1 MLPAKILVLSVIVM
15 SVAACGQMPSVSR
28 NASALSFTATQDG
41 ADDAMVEQAR
51 ALDQMTKDI
60 LRRTTMQGAAIGAAA
75 GCGLAVV
82 SASEGGK
89 CLMGALAG
97 GAAGAVVGNAVG
109 QRKVRER
116 VELVSLSRVT
126 PAISGAQKQMATLTE
141 TMPGLLESQDQ
152 EIADLKA
159 AHAAGEISD
168 KAYAGRMAEIRAA
181 RAEVAQALSMSA
193 EQAHAAKLALKDA
206 GAKGQTGLDWHIM
219 SIETLEDEA
228 VSARSRISLL

>member
-1 MLPAKILVLSVIVM
+1 MLPAKILILFALVM
-15 SVAACGQMPSVSR
+15 SVAACGQTPSVSR
-28 NASALSFTATQDG
+28 NTSALSFSATQG
-41 ADDAMVEQAR
+41 STDDAMVEQAQ
-51 ALDQMTKDI
+51 ALDKMTKDI
-60 LRRTTMQGAAIGAAA
+60 LRRATMRGAAIGAAA

-109 QRKVRER
+109 QRQVKER
-116 VELVSLSRVT
+116 IEIVSLSRVT
-126 PAISGAQKQMATLTE
+126 PAISGAQKQMAHLTE
-141 TMPGLLESQDQ
+141 TMPGLLETQDQ
-152 EIADLKA
+152 EIADLNA
-159 AHAAGEISD
+159 ARAAGEISAHTYD
-168 KAYAGRMAEIRAA
+168 KRMTEIRTA
-181 RAEVAQALSMSA
+181 RAEVAEALTMSA
-193 EQAHAAKLALKDA
+193 DQARAAKMALKDA